1 MNSVS
6 SVANASLR
14 RISAVGRKEFLHVLR
29 DPRSLA
35 LGILMP
41 LIMLFLF
48 GYALTLD
55 VDRVPLAVW
64 DQSGTSQS
72 RELISRFEGSRYFS
86 LRSHAL
92 SYADLERAVDRR
104 EALIAL
110 VIPPD
115 FANRLETGDSP
126 SLQVILDG
134 SDPSTAT
141 IAQGYAEA
149 IILTWSRQIVIQ
161 QLQRNY
167 TKQTVIVRSEAV
179 GEAGGEEGATQAYRA
194 ARRGGPDEANER
206 IRPDM
211 ASPQLE
217 IRPRVWFNTD
227 LVSRNFIFPGLIPV
241 IMMIV
246 AALLTSLSMAREWE
260 TGTMEQIVTM
270 PVRKW
275 ELIIGKLA
283 PYFCI
288 GVVDLLLSVGVGY
301 FVFSVPL
308 KGSLWL
314 LSALSLLFLV
324 GALAVGMLISIIA
337 KSQLLASQL
346 ALLVTVLPAFLLS
359 GFIFPLE
366 NMPAPIQAVSHIVV
380 ARYFVNILR
389 GIYLKDVGLG
399 VLWPQAL
406 FLLGFALLILG
417 ISVRRF
423 KKKLG

>member
-6 SVANASLR
+6 SVAKASLR
-14 RISAVGRKEFLHVLR
+14 RITAVGRKEFLHVLR

-64 DQSGTSQS
+64 DQSQTPQS

-86 LRSHAL
+86 LRQHVA
-92 SYADLERAVDRR
+92 SYQQLEQAIDRR
-104 EALIAL
+104 DALIAL
-110 VIPPD
+110 VIPAD
-115 FANRLETGDSP
+115 FATRLDAGTQP
-126 SLQVILDG
+126 VLQVILDG
-134 SDPSTAT
+134 SDPNTAT

-149 IILTWSRQIVIQ
+149 IVLTWSRQISMAA
-161 QLQRNY
+161 LQRRFPQ
-167 TKQTVIVRSEAV
+167 QT
-179 GEAGGEEGATQAYRA
+179 
-194 ARRGGPDEANER
+194 ARP
-206 IRPDM
+206 IP
-211 ASPQLE
+211 LE
-217 IRPRVWFNTD
+217 IRPRIWFNSD

-301 FVFSVPL
+301 YVFSVPL
-308 KGSLWL
+308 KGSLLL

-380 ARYFVNILR
+380 ARYFVTILR
-389 GIYLKDVGLG
+389 GIYLKDVGMET
-399 VLWPQAL
+399 LWPQAL
-406 FLLGFALLILG
+406 FLLGFAALIL
-417 ISVRRF
+417 SVAVLKF

>member
-1 MNSVS
+1 MPLF
-6 SVANASLR
+6 LR
-14 RISAVGRKEFLHVLR
+14 RITAVGRKEFLHVLR

-64 DQSGTSQS
+64 DQSQTPQS

-86 LRSHAL
+86 LRQHVA
-92 SYADLERAVDRR
+92 SYQQLEQAIDRR
-104 EALIAL
+104 DALIAL
-110 VIPPD
+110 VIPTD
-115 FANRLETGDSP
+115 FADKLNAGRQP
-126 SLQVILDG
+126 VLQVILDG
-134 SDPSTAT
+134 SDPNTAT

-149 IILTWSRQIVIQ
+149 IVLTWSRQISM
-161 QLQRNY
+161 QRKL
-167 TKQTVIVRSEAV
+167 TTPFPPPES
-179 GEAGGEEGATQAYRA
+179 GGGARQ
-194 ARRGGPDEANER
+194 GGGGIP
-206 IRPDM
+206 
-211 ASPQLE
+211 LE
-217 IRPRVWFNTD
+217 IRPRVWFNSD

-301 FVFSVPL
+301 YVFGVPL
-308 KGSLWL
+308 KGSLLL

-324 GALAVGMLISIIA
+324 GALAVGMLISIVA

-380 ARYFVNILR
+380 ARYFVIILR
-389 GIYLKDVGLG
+389 GVYLKDVGMET
-399 VLWPQAL
+399 LWPQAL
-406 FLLGFALLILG
+406 FLLGFAALIL
-417 ISVRRF
+417 SVAVLKF

>member
-1 MNSVS
+1 MPLF
-6 SVANASLR
+6 LR
-14 RISAVGRKEFLHVLR
+14 RINAVGRKEFLHVLR

-64 DQSGTSQS
+64 DQSQTSQS
-72 RELISRFEGSRYFS
+72 RELVSRFEGSRYFS
-86 LRSHAL
+86 LRQHA
-92 SYADLERAVDRR
+92 STYQQLEQAIDRR
-104 EALIAL
+104 DALIAL
-110 VIPPD
+110 VIPTD
-115 FANRLETGDSP
+115 FAGRLEAARQP
-126 SLQVILDG
+126 VLQVILDG
-134 SDPSTAT
+134 SDPNTAT

-149 IILTWSRQIVIQ
+149 IVLTWSRQILIKQV
-161 QLQRNY
+161 QR
-167 TKQTVIVRSEAV
+167 KPSQISKM
-179 GEAGGEEGATQAYRA
+179 
-194 ARRGGPDEANER
+194 P
-206 IRPDM
+206 
-211 ASPQLE
+211 SLE
-217 IRPRVWFNTD
+217 LKPRVWFNSD

-260 TGTMEQIVTM
+260 TGTMEQIVSM

-283 PYFCI
+283 PYFCV

-301 FVFSVPL
+301 YVFGVPL
-308 KGSLWL
+308 RGSLLL
-314 LSALSLLFLV
+314 LSALSLLFLL

-380 ARYFVNILR
+380 ARYFVAILR
-389 GIYLKDVGLG
+389 GIYLKGVGLET
-399 VLWPQAL
+399 LWPQAL
-406 FLLGFALLILG
+406 FLVGFAALIL
-417 ISVRRF
+417 SVAVLKF

>member
-1 MNSVS
+1 MPPF
-6 SVANASLR
+6 LR
-14 RISAVGRKEFLHVLR
+14 RITAVGRKEFLHVLR

-35 LGILMP
+35 LGVLMP

-64 DQSGTSQS
+64 DQSQTPQS

-86 LRSHAL
+86 LRQHAS
-92 SYADLERAVDRR
+92 SYQQLEQAVDRR
-104 EALIAL
+104 HALIAL
-110 VIPPD
+110 VIPTD
-115 FANRLETGDSP
+115 FADRLDAARQP
-126 SLQVILDG
+126 VLQVILDG
-134 SDPSTAT
+134 SDPNTAT

-149 IILTWSRQIVIQ
+149 IVLTWSRQISMAA
-161 QLQRNY
+161 LQR
-167 TKQTVIVRSEAV
+167 RFPL
-179 GEAGGEEGATQAYRA
+179 RA
-194 ARRGGPDEANER
+194 AQP
-206 IRPDM
+206 IP
-211 ASPQLE
+211 LE
-217 IRPRVWFNTD
+217 IRPRVWFNSD

-301 FVFSVPL
+301 YVFGVPL
-308 KGSLWL
+308 KGSLLL

-380 ARYFVNILR
+380 ARYFVAILR
-389 GIYLKDVGLG
+389 GIYLKDVGLAT
-399 VLWPQAL
+399 LWPQAL
-406 FLLGFALLILG
+406 FLVGFAALIL
-417 ISVRRF
+417 SVAVLKF

>member
-1 MNSVS
+1 MSSYS
-6 SVANASLR
+6 SVTKAVLR
-14 RISAVGRKEFLHVLR
+14 RVTAVGRKEFLHVLR

-64 DQSGTSQS
+64 DQSNTVQS

-86 LRSHAL
+86 LRLTAT
-92 SYADLERAVDRR
+92 SYSDLERAVDRR

-110 VIPPD
+110 VVPPD
-115 FANRLETGDSP
+115 FANRLEAGNSP

-149 IILTWSRQIVIQ
+149 IVLTWSRQILIK
-161 QLQRNY
+161 QLQRHP
-167 TKQTVIVRSEAV
+167 
-179 GEAGGEEGATQAYRA
+179 TQ
-194 ARRGGPDEANER
+194 GIKTP
-206 IRPDM
+206 
-211 ASPQLE
+211 SFE

-288 GVVDLLLSVGVGY
+288 GVVDLLLSVGVGF

-380 ARYFVNILR
+380 ARYFVTILR
-389 GIYLKDVGLG
+389 GIYLKDVGLAI
-399 VLWPQAL
+399 LWPQAL
-406 FLLGFALLILG
+406 FLLGFAVLIL
-417 ISVRRF
+417 SVAVLKF

>member
-1 MNSVS
+1 MP
-6 SVANASLR
+6 LFLC
-14 RISAVGRKEFLHVLR
+14 RITAVGRKEFLHVLR

-64 DQSGTSQS
+64 DQSNTPQS
-72 RELISRFEGSRYFS
+72 RELISQFEGSRYFS
-86 LRSHAL
+86 LRQHVA
-92 SYADLERAVDRR
+92 SYRQLEQAVDRR
-104 EALIAL
+104 DALIAL
-110 VIPPD
+110 VIPTD
-115 FANRLETGDSP
+115 FAGRLDAGTQP
-126 SLQVILDG
+126 VLQLILDG
-134 SDPSTAT
+134 SDPNTAT

-149 IILTWSRQIVIQ
+149 IVLTWSRLISLAA
-161 QLQRNY
+161 LQRRFS
-167 TKQTVIVRSEAV
+167 QQ
-179 GEAGGEEGATQAYRA
+179 ATQ
-194 ARRGGPDEANER
+194 P
-206 IRPDM
+206 IP
-211 ASPQLE
+211 LE
-217 IRPRVWFNTD
+217 IRPRVWFNSD

-288 GVVDLLLSVGVGY
+288 GVVDLVLSVGVGY
-301 FVFSVPL
+301 YVFSVPL
-308 KGSLWL
+308 KGSLLL
-314 LSALSLLFLV
+314 LSGLSLLFLV

-380 ARYFVNILR
+380 ARYFVTILR
-389 GIYLKDVGLG
+389 GIYLKDVGMET
-399 VLWPQAL
+399 LWPQAL
-406 FLLGFALLILG
+406 FLVGFAALIL
-417 ISVRRF
+417 SVAVLKF

>member
-1 MNSVS
+1 M
-6 SVANASLR
+6 SLIAR
-14 RISAVGRKEFLHVLR
+14 RITAVARKEFLHVLR

-64 DQSGTSQS
+64 DQSNTPQS
-72 RELISRFEGSRYFS
+72 RDLISHFEGSRYFS
-86 LRSHAL
+86 LRLHAS
-92 SYADLERAVDRR
+92 SYNQLEQAIEQRD
-104 EALIAL
+104 ALIAL
-110 VIPPD
+110 VIAPD
-115 FANRLETGDSP
+115 FAIKLENGGNP
-126 SLQVILDG
+126 ALQVILDG

-149 IILTWSRQIVIQ
+149 IVLTWSRQVTMDA
-161 QLQRNY
+161 LQRHFP
-167 TKQTVIVRSEAV
+167 QQAAAAV
-179 GEAGGEEGATQAYRA
+179 
-194 ARRGGPDEANER
+194 P
-206 IRPDM
+206 
-211 ASPQLE
+211 LE

-270 PVRKW
+270 PVRRW

-288 GVVDLLLSVGVGY
+288 GVLDLLLSVGVGY

-308 KGSLWL
+308 KGSLLL

-324 GALAVGMLISIIA
+324 GALAVGMLISIVA

-346 ALLVTVLPAFLLS
+346 SLLATVLPAFLLS

-366 NMPAPIQAVSHIVV
+366 NMPAPIQTVSHIVV
-380 ARYFVNILR
+380 ARYFVTILR
-389 GIYLKDVGLG
+389 GIYLKDVGLAI
-399 VLWPQAL
+399 LWPQAL
-406 FLLGFALLILG
+406 FLLCFAAIILTAA
-417 ISVRRF
+417 VLKF
-423 KKKLG
+423 KKKLE

>member
-1 MNSVS
+1 MMATV
-6 SVANASLR
+6 R
-14 RISAVGRKEFLHVLR
+14 RIVAVGRKEFLHVLR

-55 VDRVPLAVW
+55 VDQVPLAVW
-64 DQSGTSQS
+64 DQSTTPQS
-72 RELISRFEGSRYFS
+72 RELISRFSGSRYFS
-86 LRSHAL
+86 LLNHAT
-92 SYADLERAVDRR
+92 SYHELEQAIDRR
-104 EALIAL
+104 DALIAL
-110 VIPPD
+110 VIPAD
-115 FANRLETGDSP
+115 FANRLTAGQQP
-126 SLQVILDG
+126 TLQLILDG
-134 SDPSTAT
+134 SDPNTAT
-141 IAQGYAEA
+141 IAQAYAEG
-149 IILTWSRQIVIQ
+149 IVLGWSRQILLQQIQ
-161 QLQRNY
+161 RQRP
-167 TKQTVIVRSEAV
+167 QAIV
-179 GEAGGEEGATQAYRA
+179 
-194 ARRGGPDEANER
+194 
-206 IRPDM
+206 
-211 ASPQLE
+211 SPQLE
-217 IRPRVWFNTD
+217 IRPRVWFNSD

-246 AALLTSLSMAREWE
+246 AALLTALSMAREWE

-275 ELIIGKLA
+275 ELILGKLA

-301 FVFSVPL
+301 LVFGVPL

-314 LSALSLLFLV
+314 LAGLSLLFLL

-380 ARYFVNILR
+380 ARYFVSILR

-406 FLLGFALLILG
+406 FLLGFAFLILSLA
-417 ISVRRF
+417 IIKF

>member
-1 MNSVS
+1 VNSVS
-6 SVANASLR
+6 SVAKASLR
-14 RISAVGRKEFLHVLR
+14 RITAVGRKEFLHVLR

-64 DQSGTSQS
+64 DQSQTPQS

-86 LRSHAL
+86 LRQHVT
-92 SYADLERAVDRR
+92 SYQQLEQAIDRR
-104 EALIAL
+104 DALIAL
-110 VIPPD
+110 VIPAD
-115 FANRLETGDSP
+115 FATRLDAGRQP
-126 SLQVILDG
+126 VLQVILDG
-134 SDPSTAT
+134 SDPNTAT

-149 IILTWSRQIVIQ
+149 IVLTWSRQISMAA
-161 QLQRNY
+161 LQRRFP
-167 TKQTVIVRSEAV
+167 Q
-179 GEAGGEEGATQAYRA
+179 RA
-194 ARRGGPDEANER
+194 AQP
-206 IRPDM
+206 IP
-211 ASPQLE
+211 LE
-217 IRPRVWFNTD
+217 IRPRVWFNSD

-288 GVVDLLLSVGVGY
+288 GVVDLVLSVGVGY
-301 FVFSVPL
+301 YVFSVPL
-308 KGSLWL
+308 KGSLLL

-380 ARYFVNILR
+380 ARYFVTILR
-389 GIYLKDVGLG
+389 GIYLKDVGMET
-399 VLWPQAL
+399 LWPQAL
-406 FLLGFALLILG
+406 FLLGFAALIL
-417 ISVRRF
+417 SVAVLKF

>member
-1 MNSVS
+1 MPPF
-6 SVANASLR
+6 LR
-14 RISAVGRKEFLHVLR
+14 RITAVARKEFLHVLR

-64 DQSGTSQS
+64 DQSATPQS
-72 RELISRFEGSRYFS
+72 RELISRFSGSRYFS
-86 LRSHAL
+86 LRIYAA
-92 SYADLERAVDRR
+92 SYRDLEQAIDRR
-104 EALIAL
+104 DALIAL

-115 FANRLETGDSP
+115 FASRLNTADQP
-126 SLQVILDG
+126 ALQLILDG
-134 SDPSTAT
+134 SDPNTAT

-149 IILTWSRQIVIQ
+149 IVLTWSSQI
-161 QLQRNY
+161 NM
-167 TKQTVIVRSEAV
+167 
-179 GEAGGEEGATQAYRA
+179 ATLARRFPQPARA
-194 ARRGGPDEANER
+194 ALP
-206 IRPDM
+206 
-211 ASPQLE
+211 LE
-217 IRPRVWFNTD
+217 IRPRVWYNTD

-288 GVVDLLLSVGVGY
+288 GVLDLLLSVGVGY
-301 FVFSVPL
+301 YVFGVPL
-308 KGSLWL
+308 KGNLWL
-314 LSALSLLFLV
+314 LTALSLLFLL

-380 ARYFVNILR
+380 ARYFVSILR
-389 GIYLKDVGLG
+389 GIYLKDVGLSI
-399 VLWPQAL
+399 LWPQAL
-406 FLLGFALLILG
+406 FLAGFVVLILSLA
-417 ISVRRF
+417 ICTF

>member
-1 MNSVS
+1 MPLF
-6 SVANASLR
+6 LR
-14 RISAVGRKEFLHVLR
+14 RITAVGRKEFLHVLR

-64 DQSGTSQS
+64 DQSNTAQS

-86 LRSHAL
+86 LRLHAA
-92 SYADLERAVDRR
+92 SYQQLEQAVDRR
-104 EALIAL
+104 DALIAL
-110 VIPPD
+110 VIPAD
-115 FANRLETGDSP
+115 FAGRLDAGTQP
-126 SLQVILDG
+126 VLQLILDG
-134 SDPSTAT
+134 SDPNTAT

-149 IILTWSRQIVIQ
+149 IVLTWSRQISLAA
-161 QLQRNY
+161 LQRRFP
-167 TKQTVIVRSEAV
+167 QR
-179 GEAGGEEGATQAYRA
+179 ATQ
-194 ARRGGPDEANER
+194 P
-206 IRPDM
+206 IP
-211 ASPQLE
+211 LE
-217 IRPRVWFNTD
+217 IRPRVWFNSD

-301 FVFSVPL
+301 YVFSVPL
-308 KGSLWL
+308 KGSLLL
-314 LSALSLLFLV
+314 LSGLSLLFLV

-380 ARYFVNILR
+380 ARYFVTILR
-389 GIYLKDVGLG
+389 GIYLKDVGMET
-399 VLWPQAL
+399 LWPQAL
-406 FLLGFALLILG
+406 FLVGFAALIL
-417 ISVRRF
+417 SVAVLKF

>member
-1 MNSVS
+1 MPPF
-6 SVANASLR
+6 LR
-14 RISAVGRKEFLHVLR
+14 RIKAVGRKEFLHVLR

-35 LGILMP
+35 LGLLMP

-64 DQSGTSQS
+64 DQSDTPRS
-72 RELISRFEGSRYFS
+72 RDLVSHFQGSRYFS
-86 LRSHAL
+86 LRQQAS
-92 SYADLERAVDRR
+92 SYQQLEQAIDRR
-104 EALIAL
+104 DALIAL

-115 FANRLETGDSP
+115 FANRLESGESP
-126 SLQVILDG
+126 ALQVILDG

-149 IILTWSRQIVIQ
+149 IVLGWSRQITVAAM
-161 QLQRNY
+161 QRKL
-167 TKQTVIVRSEAV
+167 TTTLPPPES
-179 GEAGGEEGATQAYRA
+179 GGA
-194 ARRGGPDEANER
+194 ARQGGGG
-206 IRPDM
+206 M
-211 ASPQLE
+211 LLE
-217 IRPRVWFNTD
+217 IRPRIWFNTD

-288 GVVDLLLSVGVGY
+288 GVVDLLLSVAVGY
-301 FVFSVPL
+301 FVFNVPL
-308 KGSLWL
+308 KGSLLL

-324 GALAVGMLISIIA
+324 GALAVGMLISIVA

-380 ARYFVNILR
+380 ARYFVTILR
-389 GIYLKDVGLG
+389 GIYLKDVGLAT
-399 VLWPQAL
+399 LWPQAV
-406 FLLGFALLILG
+406 FLAGFAALILA
-417 ISVRRF
+417 VAVLKFR
-423 KKKLG
+423 KKLE

>member
-1 MNSVS
+1 MMP
-6 SVANASLR
+6 AFIR
-14 RISAVGRKEFLHVLR
+14 RISAVSRKEFLHVLR

-35 LGILMP
+35 LGVLMP

-55 VDRVPLAVW
+55 VDRVPLVVW
-64 DQSGTSQS
+64 DQSSTPQS
-72 RELISRFEGSRYFS
+72 RELVSRFEGSRYFS
-86 LRSHAL
+86 LQRYVE
-92 SYADLERAVDRR
+92 SYSQLEQAVDRR
-104 EALIAL
+104 DALIAL

-115 FANRLETGDSP
+115 FADLLEAGASP
-126 SLQVILDG
+126 ALQVILDG

-149 IILTWSRQIVIQ
+149 VVLTWSRQVMISHS
-161 QLQRNY
+161 QRHPLLAI
-167 TKQTVIVRSEAV
+167 K
-179 GEAGGEEGATQAYRA
+179 G
-194 ARRGGPDEANER
+194 
-206 IRPDM
+206 
-211 ASPQLE
+211 PQLE
-217 IRPRVWFNTD
+217 IRPRVWFNSD

-270 PVRKW
+270 PVRGI

-288 GVVDLLLSVGVGY
+288 GLLDLLLSVGVGY
-301 FVFSVPL
+301 FVFAVPL
-308 KGSLWL
+308 KGSILL
-314 LSALSLLFLV
+314 LSVLSLLFLV
-324 GALAVGMLISIIA
+324 GALSVGMLVSIIT

-346 ALLVTVLPAFLLS
+346 SLMVTVLPAFLLS

-380 ARYFVNILR
+380 ARYFVTILR
-389 GIYLKDVGLG
+389 GIYLKDVGLA
-399 VLWPQAL
+399 VLWPEAL
-406 FLLGFALLILG
+406 FLLGFAALVLAVAVLK
-417 ISVRRF
+417 F
-423 KKKLG
+423 KKKLE

>member
-1 MNSVS
+1 MPPF
-6 SVANASLR
+6 LR
-14 RISAVGRKEFLHVLR
+14 RIRAVAQKEFLHVLR

-64 DQSGTSQS
+64 DQSGTPAS

-86 LRSHAL
+86 LRL
-92 SYADLERAVDRR
+92 YADSYGQLEQAVDRR
-104 EALIAL
+104 DALIAL
-110 VIPPD
+110 VVPPD
-115 FANRLETGDSP
+115 FADRLQIGDSP
-126 SLQVILDG
+126 ALQVILDG

-149 IILTWSRQIVIQ
+149 IVLTWSRMISVAA
-161 QLQRNY
+161 LQRHVP
-167 TKQTVIVRSEAV
+167 QSAAV
-179 GEAGGEEGATQAYRA
+179 GL
-194 ARRGGPDEANER
+194 P
-206 IRPDM
+206 
-211 ASPQLE
+211 LE
-217 IRPRVWFNTD
+217 IRPRIWFNTD

-270 PVRKW
+270 PVRTW

-288 GVVDLLLSVGVGY
+288 GVLDLLLSVAVGY
-301 FVFSVPL
+301 FVFLVPL
-308 KGSLWL
+308 KGSLLL
-314 LSALSLLFLV
+314 LSLLSLLFLL

-380 ARYFVNILR
+380 ARYFVTILR
-389 GIYLKDVGLG
+389 GIYLKDVGLAI
-399 VLWPQAL
+399 LWPQAL
-406 FLLGFALLILG
+406 FLVGFATVILALA
-417 ISVRRF
+417 IVKF

>member
-1 MNSVS
+1 MPLF
-6 SVANASLR
+6 LR
-14 RISAVGRKEFLHVLR
+14 RIIAVGRKEFLHVLR

-64 DQSGTSQS
+64 DQSQTAQS

-86 LRSHAL
+86 LRQHVS
-92 SYADLERAVDRR
+92 SYQQLEQAVDRR
-104 EALIAL
+104 DALIAL
-110 VIPPD
+110 VIPTD
-115 FANRLETGDSP
+115 FAARLDAGTQP
-126 SLQVILDG
+126 VLQVILDG
-134 SDPSTAT
+134 SDPNTAT

-149 IILTWSRQIVIQ
+149 IVLTWSRQISMAAM
-161 QLQRNY
+161 QRRFP
-167 TKQTVIVRSEAV
+167 Q
-179 GEAGGEEGATQAYRA
+179 RA
-194 ARRGGPDEANER
+194 AQP
-206 IRPDM
+206 IP
-211 ASPQLE
+211 LE
-217 IRPRVWFNTD
+217 IRPRVWFNSD

-301 FVFSVPL
+301 YVFSVPL
-308 KGSLWL
+308 KGSLLL

-380 ARYFVNILR
+380 ARYFVTILR
-389 GIYLKDVGLG
+389 GIYLKDVGMET
-399 VLWPQAL
+399 LWPQAL
-406 FLLGFALLILG
+406 FLLGFAGLIL
-417 ISVRRF
+417 SLAVFKF

>member
-6 SVANASLR
+6 SVAKASLR
-14 RISAVGRKEFLHVLR
+14 RITAVGRKEFLHVLR

-64 DQSGTSQS
+64 DQNGTSQS

-86 LRSHAL
+86 LRSHAV
-92 SYADLERAVDRR
+92 SYADLEQAVDRR

-110 VIPPD
+110 VIPAD
-115 FANRLETGDSP
+115 FADRLERGDGP
-126 SLQVILDG
+126 TLQVILDG
-134 SDPSTAT
+134 SDPNTAT

-149 IILTWSRQIVIQ
+149 IVLTWSRRIVIQ
-161 QLQRNY
+161 QLQHRAP
-167 TKQTVIVRSEAV
+167 QAV
-179 GEAGGEEGATQAYRA
+179 SA
-194 ARRGGPDEANER
+194 
-206 IRPDM
+206 
-211 ASPQLE
+211 PQLE
-217 IRPRVWFNTD
+217 VRPRVWFNSD

-270 PVRKW
+270 PVRKS
-275 ELIIGKLA
+275 ELIVGKLA

-288 GVVDLLLSVGVGY
+288 GVLDLLLAVGVGY
-301 FVFSVPL
+301 YVFGVPL

-314 LSALSLLFLV
+314 LAALSLLFLV
-324 GALAVGMLISIIA
+324 GALSVGMLISIVA

-380 ARYFVNILR
+380 ARYFVAILR
-389 GIYLKDVGLG
+389 GIYLKDVGLA

-417 ISVRRF
+417 ISVRKF

>member
-1 MNSVS
+1 
-6 SVANASLR
+6 LR
-14 RISAVGRKEFLHVLR
+14 QHV
-29 DPRSLA
+29 
-35 LGILMP
+35 
-41 LIMLFLF
+41 
-48 GYALTLD
+48 
-55 VDRVPLAVW
+55 
-64 DQSGTSQS
+64 TSYQQ
-72 RELISRFEGSRYFS
+72 
-86 LRSHAL
+86 
-92 SYADLERAVDRR
+92 LEQAIDRR
-104 EALIAL
+104 DALIAL
-110 VIPPD
+110 VIPAD
-115 FANRLETGDSP
+115 FATRLDAGRQP
-126 SLQVILDG
+126 VLQVILDG
-134 SDPSTAT
+134 SDPNTAT

-149 IILTWSRQIVIQ
+149 IVLTWSRQISMAA
-161 QLQRNY
+161 LQRRFP
-167 TKQTVIVRSEAV
+167 Q
-179 GEAGGEEGATQAYRA
+179 RA
-194 ARRGGPDEANER
+194 AQP
-206 IRPDM
+206 IP
-211 ASPQLE
+211 LE
-217 IRPRVWFNTD
+217 IRPRVWFNSD

-288 GVVDLLLSVGVGY
+288 GVVDLVLSVGVGY
-301 FVFSVPL
+301 YVFSVPL
-308 KGSLWL
+308 KGSLLL

-380 ARYFVNILR
+380 ARYFVTILR
-389 GIYLKDVGLG
+389 GIYLKDVGMET
-399 VLWPQAL
+399 LWPQAL
-406 FLLGFALLILG
+406 FLLGFAALIL
-417 ISVRRF
+417 SVAVLKF

>member
-1 MNSVS
+1 MSRIS
-6 SVANASLR
+6 TLAKASLR
-14 RISAVGRKEFLHVLR
+14 RITAVGRKEFLHVLR

-41 LIMLFLF
+41 LVMLFLF

-64 DQSGTSQS
+64 DQSGTPQS
-72 RELISRFEGSRYFS
+72 RELISRFEGSRYF
-86 LRSHAL
+86 AL
-92 SYADLERAVDRR
+92 QVRATSYPELEQAVDRR
-104 EALIAL
+104 DALAAL

-115 FANRLETGDSP
+115 FAAKLGGAGQP
-126 SLQVILDG
+126 VLQLLLDG

-149 IILTWSRQIVIQ
+149 IVLTWSRRISVQ
-161 QLQRNY
+161 QL
-167 TKQTVIVRSEAV
+167 
-179 GEAGGEEGATQAYRA
+179 YRHPTA
-194 ARRGGPDEANER
+194 AR
-206 IRPDM
+206 
-211 ASPQLE
+211 SVPQLE

-227 LVSRNFIFPGLIPV
+227 MVSRNFIFPGLIPV

-270 PVRKW
+270 PVHKW

-301 FVFSVPL
+301 YVFSVPL
-308 KGSLWL
+308 KGSLLL
-314 LSALSLLFLV
+314 LSGLSLLFLV

-359 GFIFPLE
+359 GFIFPLD
-366 NMPAPIQAVSHIVV
+366 NMPAPIQAVSHLVV
-380 ARYFVNILR
+380 ARYFVTILR
-389 GIYLKDVGLG
+389 GIYLKDVGLEI
-399 VLWPQAL
+399 LWPQAL
-406 FLLGFALLILG
+406 FLLGFALLIL
-417 ISVRRF
+417 SVAVMKF

>member
-1 MNSVS
+1 MNAVS
-6 SVANASLR
+6 SVVRASLR
-14 RISAVGRKEFLHVLR
+14 RIAAVSRKEFLHVLR

-55 VDRVPLAVW
+55 VDRVRLAVW
-64 DQSGTSQS
+64 DQSASPQS
-72 RELISRFEGSRYFS
+72 RELVSRFEGSRYFS
-86 LRSHAL
+86 LRLQAA
-92 SYADLERAVDRR
+92 SYAELERAVDRR
-104 EALIAL
+104 DALIAL
-110 VIPPD
+110 VIPAD
-115 FANRLETGDSP
+115 FADSLEAGRS
-126 SLQVILDG
+126 SALQVLLDG

-149 IILTWSRQIVIQ
+149 IVLTWSRQIVIQ
-161 QLQRNY
+161 QLQR
-167 TKQTVIVRSEAV
+167 REPH
-179 GEAGGEEGATQAYRA
+179 RA
-194 ARRGGPDEANER
+194 PLAQP
-206 IRPDM
+206 
-211 ASPQLE
+211 LE

-260 TGTMEQIVTM
+260 TGTMEQLVTM
-270 PVRKW
+270 PVRSW
-275 ELIIGKLA
+275 ELIVGKLA

-288 GVVDLLLSVGVGY
+288 GVLDLLLSVGIGY
-301 FVFSVPL
+301 VAFGVPL
-308 KGSLWL
+308 RGSLWL
-314 LSALSLLFLV
+314 LSALSLLFLL
-324 GALAVGMLISIIA
+324 GALALGMLISIIA
-337 KSQLLASQL
+337 KGQLLASQL

-359 GFIFPLE
+359 GFIFPLD

-380 ARYFVNILR
+380 ARYFVIILR

-406 FLLGFALLILG
+406 FLLAFVVAIL
-417 ISVRRF
+417 SAAVLKFR
-423 KKKLG
+423 KKLG